1 MQTDRYGA
9 VASQYVDGIGDDL
22 SDPGTAGLL
31 ATLPDV
37 ASLEV
42 LDVACGHGRISR
54 ELARRGGRVTGVDL
68 SEALLQEAR
77 QHQQSQPEDVT
88 YVLGNVA
95 SLDAENLGPV
105 DVVTCNFGLSDIDD
119 LTATLHSIFRVLRP
133 GGRFVLSILHP
144 CFHGWS
150 DRAAPS
156 WRPTRGYFEEGWWR
170 SDTASSWIRRS
181 VGANHRTL
189 STYLNTIK
197 QAGFALDEVS
207 EPPPPT
213 AWTDE
218 GMVPTPTFFVLRAI
232 RPPS

>member
-1 MQTDRYGA
+1 MQTDRYDA
-9 VASQYVDGIGDDL
+9 VASTYVDGVGDDL

-31 ATLPDV
+31 AALPDV
-37 ASLEV
+37 AGLEV

-77 QHQQSQPEDVT
+77 RQQPSQAEDVT
-88 YVLGNVA
+88 YELGNVA
-95 SLDAENLGPV
+95 SLDAEELRPV

-119 LTATLHSIFRVLRP
+119 LTGTLHSIFRVLRP
-133 GGRFVLSILHP
+133 GGCFVLSILHP
-144 CFHGWS
+144 CFPGWS

-156 WRPTRGYFEEGWWR
+156 WNPTRGYLEEGWWR
-170 SDTASSWIRRS
+170 TDTASSWLRRS

-189 STYLNTIK
+189 ATYLNTIK
-197 QAGFALDEVS
+197 QAGLALDEVS

-213 AWTDE
+213 TWTDE
-218 GMVPTPTFFVLRAI
+218 GMVPTPVFLVLRAV
-232 RPPS
+232 RPGS